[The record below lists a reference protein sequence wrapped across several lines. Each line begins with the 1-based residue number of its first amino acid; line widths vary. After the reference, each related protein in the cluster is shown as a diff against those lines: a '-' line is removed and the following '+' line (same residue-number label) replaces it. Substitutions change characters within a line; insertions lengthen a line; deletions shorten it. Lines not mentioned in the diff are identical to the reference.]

1 MFVVEDQDK
10 ELLERA
16 IEILDMVDK
25 EYPEDAVVYV
35 DSLCEVIGRE
45 IEDPGTG
52 ATIFTICTAI
62 ESLLKY
68 HEGATN

>member
-1 MFVVEDQDK
+1 MFVLEDDDK
-10 ELLERA
+10 ELLEKA
-16 IEILDMVDK
+16 IEILDMVDR
-25 EYPEDAVVYV
+25 EYPEDSAVYV
-35 DSLCEVIGRE
+35 DSLCKVIGRE
-45 IEDPGTG
+45 VQDPGTG

>member
-1 MFVVEDQDK
+1 MFAVVDDDK

-16 IEILDMVDK
+16 IEILNMVDR
-25 EYPEDAVVYV
+25 EYPEDAAVYV

>member
-1 MFVVEDQDK
+1 MFVIEDRDK
-10 ELLERA
+10 ALFERA

-25 EYPEDAVVYV
+25 EYPEDPAVYV

-52 ATIFTICTAI
+52 ATVFTICTAI

-68 HEGATN
+68 HEGDTN